1 MNQSSE
7 KGGDTDR
14 GPRPASRRRQAWST
28 PRLRVGQGE
37 ERRATWLELFFD
49 LVFVV
54 AIAALAVFLHDHLTL
69 GGFLGFA
76 LLLVP
81 VGWAWMSFAY
91 YADQFDT
98 DDTLFRVVMLVAMLA
113 SAALAVNVGGALEG
127 SPAGFV
133 VANVVL
139 RALLIG
145 LYAWAW
151 SNATEARPMSAR
163 YAVGFSVGAL
173 IWLSSLLAPEPLRYG
188 LWALALLVEMG
199 TPVLGYSTVR
209 SVPGHVSHMP
219 ERFGLF
225 TLIVLGESIV
235 VLTSGVVD
243 TSWRPVSALTAVG
256 GFTVAACLWWLY
268 FDHVDEEAIGQSFTS
283 GVAGVVRSHVWGYG
297 HLTVWAGIAT
307 ASVGIEFAISEA
319 SEPELSAAIRW
330 SMWGG
335 ISLYLLAISAIQL
348 ATPTSLRTDV
358 VALRLGVTIVVAAL
372 APLGVYLNPLVLVG
386 LLALLL
392 VGLTAFEVSRS
403 ERPPAG
409 PPPRGCTS
417 RRRGGASGR
426 GSGLVVSGARS

>member
-1 MNQSSE
+1 
-7 KGGDTDR
+7 
-14 GPRPASRRRQAWST
+14 
-28 PRLRVGQGE
+28 
-37 ERRATWLELFFD
+37 LELFFD

-113 SAALAVNVGGALEG
+113 SAALAVNVASALEG

-151 SNATEARPMSAR
+151 RNATEARPMSAR
-163 YAVGFSVGAL
+163 YATGFSVGAL
-173 IWLSSLLAPEPLRYG
+173 IWLTSLLAPEPLGYG

-243 TSWRPVSALTAVG
+243 TSWQPVSSLTAVG

-297 HLTVWAGIAT
+297 HLAVWAGIAT

-330 SMWGG
+330 AVCGG

-348 ATPTSLRTDV
+348 ATPTSLRGDV
-358 VALRLGVTIVVAAL
+358 VALRLSVAILVAAL

-392 VGLTAFEVSRS
+392 VGLTAFEVSRP
-403 ERPPAG
+403 EHPPATPG
-409 PPPRGCTS
+409 K
-417 RRRGGASGR
+417 
-426 GSGLVVSGARS
+426 VSSEL